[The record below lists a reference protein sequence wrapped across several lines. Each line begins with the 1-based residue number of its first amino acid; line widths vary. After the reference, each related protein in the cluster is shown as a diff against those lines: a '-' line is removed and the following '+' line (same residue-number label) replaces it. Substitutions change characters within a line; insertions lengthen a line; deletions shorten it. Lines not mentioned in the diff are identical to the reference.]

1 MKKSIDVL
9 TIGDLCV
16 DVVLSGRDVVPE
28 FGQKEKLVDDYIV
41 EMGGSGSIFVCQ
53 AAKLGLKSA
62 IIGKVGKDE
71 FGDMILKTIE
81 HSGASAQFIKRDPS
95 EKTGVTFMLN
105 KGHDRAMMTYSGTID
120 AVTPNDIPTLALRS
134 TRHFHLASFFLMK
147 KIQPHLEKFVKK
159 AKKFGAFISM
169 DTNWDPDEKWDHGIW
184 KILPLVDIFMPNENE
199 LLNIA
204 REKRIADAVSK
215 IQKLVKVVVVKKGPG
230 GADAYAQGKKFSAK
244 ALDLKVADTVGAG
257 DSFDAGF
264 LYGFLKGRTISD
276 CLRIGCVCGSLNTRK
291 PGGTKGQPGL
301 KEMEKYL
308 KRI

>member
-1 MKKSIDVL
+1 
-9 TIGDLCV
+9 
-16 DVVLSGRDVVPE
+16 
-28 FGQKEKLVDDYIV
+28 
-41 EMGGSGSIFVCQ
+41 
-53 AAKLGLKSA
+53 
-62 IIGKVGKDE
+62 
-71 FGDMILKTIE
+71 
-81 HSGASAQFIKRDPS
+81 
-95 EKTGVTFMLN
+95 
-105 KGHDRAMMTYSGTID
+105 
-120 AVTPNDIPTLALRS
+120 
-134 TRHFHLASFFLMK
+134 MK

-159 AKKFGAFISM
+159 AKKYGAFISM

-264 LYGFLKGRTISD
+264 LYGFLNGWSLERS
-276 CLRIGCVCGSLNTRK
+276 LWLAAVCGSLSTRAG
-291 PGGTKGQPGL
+291 GGTAAQPTLEEAMRYFPLAG
-301 KEMEKYL
+301 
-308 KRI
+308 